1 MTPSGQT
8 LTNDQ
13 LVLELEGK
21 LQCSICLLMTLKILL
36 INFRYKKVEKSTQG
50 DNLNG
55 EEGERNG
62 GEWNSGG
69 LGPFRGYRP

>member
-21 LQCSICLLMTLKILL
+21 LQCSICLATYDFKKLL
-36 INFRYKKVEKSTQG
+36 DKFQI
-50 DNLNG
+50 
-55 EEGERNG
+55 
-62 GEWNSGG
+62 
-69 LGPFRGYRP
+69 